1 MFDSPIL
8 TMALFFSVTTTL
20 VFAFPLVKLAP
31 FWLQRRLHRQLAHH
45 RAAAEALALAMTR
58 CHNDPDQ
65 LARLTAQHDWHL
77 AAIAALAPE
86 RPVAAEA
93 RKRAA

>member
-1 MFDSPIL
+1 MFASPIL
-8 TMALFFSVTTTL
+8 NLALFLSVTTTL

-31 FWLQRRLHRQLAHH
+31 FWLQRRRHRQLAWH
-45 RAAAEALALAMTR
+45 RSAAGALALAMTR

-86 RPVAAEA
+86 RPAKAA
-93 RKRAA
+93 RKQAA